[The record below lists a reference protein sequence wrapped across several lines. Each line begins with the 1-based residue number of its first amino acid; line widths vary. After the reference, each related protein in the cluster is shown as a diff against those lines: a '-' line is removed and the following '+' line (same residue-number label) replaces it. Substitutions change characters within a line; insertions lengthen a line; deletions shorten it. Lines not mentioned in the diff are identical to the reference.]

1 VIEFH
6 QAGFSFGRN
15 PVLHGLDLVL
25 EPGDFTFVYGPSGS
39 GKTTLMRL
47 AHLDLATETGEVR
60 FWGRSVEASDRDAV
74 ADLRASIGVVHQ
86 DCPFLDH
93 LSVFEN
99 VALPLHVHGIDL
111 ASRREDLDA
120 LLEWVDLTD
129 RMDALPRE
137 LSGGERQRA
146 ALARAVILSPEV
158 ILADEPT
165 AAADHDM
172 ALRLLALLA
181 ELNRMGKTVVIATH
195 DAALIEA
202 ARERVPARVLRL
214 ADGRLHPEEA
224 W

>member
-1 VIEFH
+1 MIEFH

-15 PVLHGLDLVL
+15 PVLRGLDLVL
-25 EPGDFTFVYGPSGS
+25 EPGDFTFVLGPSGS
-39 GKTTLMRL
+39 GKTTLLRL
-47 AHLDLATETGEVR
+47 AHLDLAPGTGEIR
-60 FWGRSVEASDRDAV
+60 FWGRCVEASDRDAV
-74 ADLRASIGVVHQ
+74 AGLRAAIGVVHQ

-99 VALPLHVHGIDL
+99 VALPLHVHGIDV
-111 ASRREDLDA
+111 ASRREDLEA

-129 RMDALPRE
+129 RTSALPRD

-165 AAADHDM
+165 GAADHDM
-172 ALRLLALLA
+172 ALRLLALLT

-202 ARERVPARVLRL
+202 ARERAPAQVLRL
-214 ADGRLHPEEA
+214 ADGRLHPEDA